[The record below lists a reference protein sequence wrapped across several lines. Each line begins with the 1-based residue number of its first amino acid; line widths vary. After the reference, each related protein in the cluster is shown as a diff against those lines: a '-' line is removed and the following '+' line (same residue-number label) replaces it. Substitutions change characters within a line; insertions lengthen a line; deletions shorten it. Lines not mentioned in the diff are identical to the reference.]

1 MPASSCQ
8 EIPAEWLPLILSAR
22 VRSIW
27 MPPWWMVTAARLPL
41 MVKGRSRAG
50 GIRGGVVGRRPRSR
64 AGFCVRAA
72 LGADTAFGATAGDGR
87 PAASGAGAGRL
98 ADGGVL
104 AAGRLACLFLVPDV
118 VV

>member
-1 MPASSCQ
+1 MVDGNRGKVAVDGEGQ
-8 EIPAEWLPLILSAR
+8 ESR
-22 VRSIW
+22 
-27 MPPWWMVTAARLPL
+27 
-41 MVKGRSRAG
+41 GRNPG
-50 GIRGGVVGRRPRSR
+50 GGVVGRRPRSR